1 MTVSRRSYIS
11 LFLSYGISFGI
22 VGVSYI
28 FYSRILSPA
37 EFGLYSIALTIGS
50 VGIFILD
57 GGLKTAI
64 IKDAA
69 GLSPRIQ
76 SVMLS
81 WLLGISVA
89 LSLLFLALRYPLTHF
104 FPAMRGDYLFL
115 TLFAIVYLL
124 TYPFIVISTAFLER
138 KLDYSRLSWV
148 EATSIV
154 MERGGA
160 VPLLLWTNL
169 GIYSFVLALLAGRLF
184 RVLAVSVSHRVRLC
198 CPRREELRGVMPLM
212 TEGGWIQFATGFSL
226 VRDNLHVL
234 LIGPFYG
241 KAWVGYYSWGLQLC
255 MVLSQAFVQVSARI
269 SLPRMAQ
276 DADNESRWQICI
288 SQIRYLT
295 ILTAPVLAAA
305 LLVLPG
311 VNASLFLGKWTPV
324 FSLLPFLF
332 LRMLAGM
339 AITPVGTLV
348 PVQCGANI
356 FARATFI
363 WTVLE
368 IVGAMLLIAL
378 IGSKGLAVSYS
389 FMAFLGLTVYIRVL
403 GSDFTQRLR
412 EVFAAVF
419 CRPSLY
425 ISLIMAGAILIA
437 DYVYGGLLATP
448 SLLISCIA
456 VCVIIVSYL
465 TENLL
470 RKYLYKLGH
479 I

>member
-1 MTVSRRSYIS
+1 MTASRRNYIS
-11 LFLSYGISFGI
+11 MFLSYGISFGI

-69 GLSPRIQ
+69 GLSSRIQ

-81 WLLGISVA
+81 WLLVISVA
-89 LSLLFLALRYPLTHF
+89 LSLLFLVLRYPLTHF
-104 FPAMRGDYLFL
+104 FPVMREDYLFL

-124 TYPFIVISTAFLER
+124 TYPFIVISTSYLER

-154 MERGGA
+154 LERGGA

-184 RVLAVSVSHRVRLC
+184 RVIAVSVSHPVRLC
-198 CPRREELRGVMPLM
+198 LPRRNELRGVMPLM
-212 TEGGWIQFATGFSL
+212 TEGGWIQLATGLSL

-234 LIGPFYG
+234 LIGPLYG

-255 MVLSQAFVQVSARI
+255 LLLSQAFVQVSARI

-276 DADNESRWQICI
+276 ADDNESRWQICI
-288 SQIRYLT
+288 SQVRYLT
-295 ILTAPVLAAA
+295 ILTAPVMAAA

-311 VNASLFLGKWTPV
+311 VNASLFSGKWSPV
-324 FSLLPFLF
+324 FTLLPYLF
-332 LRMLAGM
+332 LRMLAGT

-348 PVQCGANI
+348 PVQCGAQI
-356 FARATFI
+356 FARATFF

-368 IVGAMLLIAL
+368 IAGAILFVALL
-378 IGSKGLAVSYS
+378 GSEGLAVSYS
-389 FMAFLGLTVYIRVL
+389 FMAFLGLAVYIRAL
-403 GSDFTQRLR
+403 GSDFARRLKD
-412 EVFAAVF
+412 VFVAVF

-425 ISLIMAGAILIA
+425 IALIMAGSILIA
-437 DYVYGGLLATP
+437 DNVYGGLLAVP

-456 VCVIIVSYL
+456 VIVIAVSYL
-465 TENLL
+465 SEKLL
-470 RKYLYKLGH
+470 RKYLYQLGQF
-479 I
+479 